1 MLKTNHKG
9 RASTLSKALLTA
21 GLLGGAALSA
31 LGAGSASAAVC
42 QASTPWTDAFDGGT
56 PFPCTLGDK
65 EFSNFSTNIPSI
77 GTSAIELQQSPGNLW
92 DVNANFDPAANLN
105 VGDFYEYQVSIIP
118 SSPPYFDQA
127 FLAWITNPP
136 SVNGVKKE
144 IFDVSTNT
152 LLNPGGITV
161 NGSSFSFGPN
171 VSQIRVRDTIT
182 AAGSY
187 DNISNNFSQAD
198 RVPGPLPL
206 LGAGAAFGFSRRIRS
221 RIKGARLV

>member
-9 RASTLSKALLTA
+9 RAATLSKALLTA
-21 GLLGGAALSA
+21 GLLGGAALST

-42 QASTPWTDAFDGGT
+42 PASTLWSDAFGGGT
-56 PFPCTLGDK
+56 PFTCTLGDK
-65 EFSNFSTNIPSI
+65 EFSSFSTNIPSI

-136 SVNGVKKE
+136 SENGVKKE
-144 IFDVSTNT
+144 IFDVLTNT
-152 LLNPGGITV
+152 LLGGIAV

-171 VSQIRVRDTIT
+171 VSKIRVRDTIT
-182 AAGSY
+182 AADSY